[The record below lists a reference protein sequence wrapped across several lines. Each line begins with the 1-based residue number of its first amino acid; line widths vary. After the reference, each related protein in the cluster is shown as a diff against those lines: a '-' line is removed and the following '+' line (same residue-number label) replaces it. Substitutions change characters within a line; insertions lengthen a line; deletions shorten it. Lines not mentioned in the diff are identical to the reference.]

1 MWKALKFPIPF
12 RDVAAEAA
20 FLRQFR
26 RSGLR
31 LAKIAFVVA
40 ALMALSFWLLLEI
53 APATT
58 QVSSFRQSARLGLV
72 AILAGAAAYL
82 HWRESK
88 ALEAFRSSVGVPMT
102 VACLVVGSMGLMPL
116 DTGVHAVNRFVVAT
130 TLTCWL
136 CYGFTRLPTGLVAFA
151 CIPASMLTL
160 LGSAAQDDDHVVAL
174 SIYLGVANLIG
185 WIMSVEIERRERAL
199 FWSAKQLSEA
209 TAALEE
215 MARSASE
222 AAAARKHVLAAVS
235 HDLRQPVASLALY
248 ARLLRARNDVLEP
261 AGLLGTVSRVEACIA
276 ALSGNLDR
284 LAELGG
290 LRSGKAALPV
300 TRVALAR
307 VFERIESVYSAE
319 ASHRGV
325 RLVIRHPRAG
335 REFVLSNEDRLWDV
349 LSNLVG
355 NALKFPA
362 LGIRSP
368 WVLIGARRRG
378 NRLVVEVRDN
388 GIGIAPDDQRLVFDE
403 YFQVANPARN
413 PERGYG
419 LGLSI
424 VRETVA
430 RLPGHSI
437 DLASH
442 SGRGTRFALTLPVA
456 TEARSSD
463 DLGARPRYCESPR
476 ALYQVDTR
484 VADPISPDSCEQP
497 LHDGRHDDA
506 MCPVETLAG
515 AYVLLVEDDDSMR
528 DALGRLLE
536 QWGVL
541 VEPASSGE
549 EALRTAAAAERLF
562 EAIVSDFRLP
572 GVHNGLQVID
582 EIRRIEGRRTP
593 ALLLSGEFDVDALRA
608 GAPADVQ
615 VMAKPVD
622 VPRLRALL
630 SDFAR
635 RAVRAG
641 T

>member
-1 MWKALKFPIPF
+1 M
-12 RDVAAEAA
+12 A
-20 FLRQFR
+20 F
-26 RSGLR
+26 
-31 LAKIAFVVA
+31 A
-40 ALMALSFWLLLEI
+40 FWLLLEI

-58 QVSSFRQSARLGLV
+58 QVSNFRQSARLGLFV
-72 AILAGAAAYL
+72 ILASAAAYL
-82 HWRESK
+82 HWQESK
-88 ALEAFRSSVGVPMT
+88 ALEAFRASVGIPMAI
-102 VACLVVGSMGLMPL
+102 ACLVVGSMGLVPL
-116 DTGVHAVNRFVVAT
+116 DSGGFAVNRFVVAT

-136 CYGFTRLPTGLVAFA
+136 CYGFTRLPTGLVALT
-151 CIPASMLTL
+151 CVPASVLTL

-174 SIYLGVANLIG
+174 GVYLGVANLIG

-199 FWSAKQLSEA
+199 FWSARQLTEA

-261 AGLLGTVSRVEACIA
+261 AGLLGTVNRVEACIS

-290 LRSGKAALPV
+290 LRSAKAALPV
-300 TRVALAR
+300 THIALDR
-307 VFERIESVYSAE
+307 VFDRIESVYSTE
-319 ASHRGV
+319 ASRRGV
-325 RLVIRHPRAG
+325 RLVVRHPG
-335 REFVLSNEDRLWDV
+335 QGCEFALSNEDRLWDV

-362 LGIRSP
+362 LGTRS
-368 WVLIGARRRG
+368 WVLIGVRRRG
-378 NRLVVEVRDN
+378 DRLVIEVRDN
-388 GIGIAPDDQRLVFDE
+388 GIGIAPDDQRHVFEE
-403 YFQVANPARN
+403 YFQVANHARN

-437 DLASH
+437 ALASRP
-442 SGRGTRFALTLPVA
+442 GRGTRFSLTLPVGTA
-456 TEARSSD
+456 ARYAD
-463 DLGARPRYCESPR
+463 GPVPEPRCCESPR
-476 ALYQVDTR
+476 MPYRTDGAAASGTGERPSSDASYDSEARPAEAL
-484 VADPISPDSCEQP
+484 C
-497 LHDGRHDDA
+497 
-506 MCPVETLAG
+506 G
-515 AYVLLVEDDDSMR
+515 AYVLMIEDDDSMR

-541 VEPASSGE
+541 VESAASGE
-549 EALRTAAAAERLF
+549 EALQAATRAERLF

-572 GVHNGLQVID
+572 DARNGLELID

-593 ALLLSGEFDVDALRA
+593 AILLSGEFDVEELR
-608 GAPADVQ
+608 GSAPADVH
-615 VMAKPVD
+615 VMAKPPD
-622 VPRLRALL
+622 LPRLRELL

-635 RAVRAG
+635 GVAPLGA
-641 T
+641 